1 MHDTANW
8 RELTAI
14 VQYSCSIPTGS
25 CQCFDSVSCTGALVD
40 ASNERDCCVGTN
52 NGLSFNDGGICTNC
66 IGMYVTMCFG
76 AKSAV
81 LTRVALLSCSARV
94 STSSI

>member
-1 MHDTANW
+1 M
-8 RELTAI
+8 
-14 VQYSCSIPTGS
+14 GS
-25 CQCFDSVSCTGALVD
+25 EVNASGCEVNVSD
-40 ASNERDCCVGTN
+40 IKECCVRTN
-52 NGLSFNDGGICTNC
+52 DGLSFDNGTSCTNC
-66 IGMYVTMCFG
+66 IGMYVAMCFG